1 MQEKEILSIYTYIL
15 QLLKQRRL
23 ADAFGKL
30 QPLIEELQDWNYAN
44 RKEELE
50 SVYRNL
56 LQYAVLGVN
65 DPQQQRIFN
74 QLLEDCYDLVSSI
87 KEALLTR
94 VSSRVEYAQK
104 RYAQIA
110 PSQLNELV
118 STLELDASHHALGEL
133 LTTGLQ
139 DEGQKATQFAV
150 EHEQHLLAVFNYIWL
165 SGKWTPDEK
174 QLVTNLLQS
183 PDIDTSDLS

>member
-30 QPLIEELQDWNYAN
+30 QPLLEELQDWNYTN

-50 SVYRNL
+50 TVYRNL

-104 RYAQIA
+104 RYAQMA

-118 STLELDASHHALGEL
+118 NTLELDASHHALGEL
-133 LTTGLQ
+133 PPDCAEALPGAVLT
-139 DEGQKATQFAV
+139 KV
-150 EHEQHLLAVFNYIWL
+150 SPPCLAPAL
-165 SGKWTPDEK
+165 SKRCA
-174 QLVTNLLQS
+174 
-183 PDIDTSDLS
+183 